1 MAERWPALLGLAV
14 FLALAWTCSLNRR
27 RFPWRIVLAGLGLQ
41 FALALLI
48 LRTGLGRAV
57 FEGAQAVVVRLIG
70 FANEGARLVFGP
82 LADGAALE
90 QGFGPGNA
98 LVLAVTITATIILIA
113 ALSSLLY
120 HWGVLQRVVAGFGW
134 VMRRVMGV
142 SGGESLAAAANIF
155 MGQTEAP
162 LVVQPYLKGMTRS
175 ELMAL
180 MTGGMATIAG
190 GVGAVYASLG
200 VAAGEPNMAGHLLT
214 ASVMNAP
221 AALLIAKILLPET
234 AVSATAGGAMARLE
248 RPTRNAVDALCAGAG
263 DGLKLALNVLA
274 MLIAFTAV
282 VALANFLLGAALQP
296 VLGRAV
302 TLQQLLGWVN
312 APLAWL
318 MGVPA
323 RDAALVGQFL
333 GERIILNEFV
343 GFLSLTGSR
352 AQLEPRSFVIA
363 TYALCGFA
371 NFASIAIQIGGIG
384 ALVPERR
391 ADLADLGLRAMLG
404 GLLACYL
411 SACLAGLLV

>member
-1 MAERWPALLGLAV
+1 MAERWPALLGIVV
-14 FLALAWTCSLNRR
+14 FLALAWACSLDRR
-27 RFPWRIVLAGLGLQ
+27 RFPWRIVLSGLALQ
-41 FALALLI
+41 LAFALLI
-48 LRTGLGRAV
+48 LKTAAGRAL
-57 FEGAQAVVVRLIG
+57 FEGAQAVVTRLIG

-82 LADGAALE
+82 LAQAETLE
-90 QGFGPGNA
+90 RGFGPGNA
-98 LVLAVTITATIILIA
+98 LILAVTITATIILIA
-113 ALSSLLY
+113 ALSALLY

-134 VMRRVMGV
+134 VMRRVMGT
-142 SGGESLAAAANIF
+142 SGSESLAAAANIF

-221 AALLIAKILLPET
+221 AALLVAKIMLPET
-234 AVSATAGGAMARLE
+234 ALSATAGGASARVE
-248 RPTRNAVDALCAGAG
+248 RTTRNAVDALCAGAG

-282 VALANFLLGAALQP
+282 VALANFLLGLVLQP
-296 VLGRAV
+296 LTGRVL

-323 RDAALVGQFL
+323 HDAVLVGQFL

-343 GFLSLTGSR
+343 GFLSLTGQRES
-352 AQLEPRSFVIA
+352 LDSRSFVIA

-384 ALVPERR
+384 ALEPARR
-391 ADLADLGLRAMLG
+391 ADLSDLGLRAMLG

-411 SACLAGLLV
+411 TACLAGLLV